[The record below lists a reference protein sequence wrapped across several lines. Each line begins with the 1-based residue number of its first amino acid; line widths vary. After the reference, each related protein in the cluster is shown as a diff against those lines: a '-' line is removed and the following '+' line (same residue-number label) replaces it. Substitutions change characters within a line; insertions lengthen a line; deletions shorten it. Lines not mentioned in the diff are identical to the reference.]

1 MIAGFTDISTSKV
14 KWFRGLTGGN
24 IRSVFDLSN
33 DFFQKKE
40 FFMKFRMT
48 SLALGGRKDLFA
60 NRNGEYGEN
69 GEYGGRA
76 RQELHLDRKS
86 E

>member
-1 MIAGFTDISTSKV
+1 MPEKS
-14 KWFRGLTGGN
+14 R
-24 IRSVFDLSN
+24 RSELIDPGRKRYPVPGCAVFLYRVSGVGC
-33 DFFQKKE
+33 
-40 FFMKFRMT
+40 MM

>member
-1 MIAGFTDISTSKV
+1 MS
-14 KWFRGLTGGN
+14 
-24 IRSVFDLSN
+24 
-33 DFFQKKE
+33 QKKREITKKGKKNVKSGVQSLE
-40 FFMKFRMT
+40 FYIT
-48 SLALGGRKDLFA
+48 
-60 NRNGEYGEN
+60 EYGEN

>member
-1 MIAGFTDISTSKV
+1 MSSSFAEKNFFVFSK
-14 KWFRGLTGGN
+14 
-24 IRSVFDLSN
+24 S
-33 DFFQKKE
+33 
-40 FFMKFRMT
+40 MT

>member
-1 MIAGFTDISTSKV
+1 MK
-14 KWFRGLTGGN
+14 TGKN
-24 IRSVFDLSN
+24 E
-33 DFFQKKE
+33 KKIGYG
-40 FFMKFRMT
+40 MT

-69 GEYGGRA
+69 REYGGRA